1 MFLRRDVVRCHV
13 SSSNR
18 PSSISRRVPDLFP
31 NVQSGMLEVLRS
43 RSAPNRRGD
52 GPPKWKHRHRGERWT
67 EPLRLGLES
76 ESPRRRGIERPLEKL
91 LGDHGVDELIT
102 GVTPPVDDIY
112 GRGLSDVM
120 RFVMCPPLSNVV
132 STRRGAR
139 NTAGVAVGKAHRA
152 QSLHRNYTRR
162 LLTDSSNWVGCN
174 LVRRIGVGFRGN
186 TPWHRNGGFT
196 RELRPMTE
204 I

>member
-1 MFLRRDVVRCHV
+1 
-13 SSSNR
+13 
-18 PSSISRRVPDLFP
+18 
-31 NVQSGMLEVLRS
+31 MLEVLRS

-52 GPPKWKHRHRGERWT
+52 GPPKWKHRNRGERWT

-76 ESPRRRGIERPLEKL
+76 ESPRRRGIERPLKKL

-102 GVTPPVDDIY
+102 GMTPPVGDIY

-139 NTAGVAVGKAHRA
+139 GIPRGW
-152 QSLHRNYTRR
+152 QSARR
-162 LLTDSSNWVGCN
+162 T
-174 LVRRIGVGFRGN
+174 
-186 TPWHRNGGFT
+186 
-196 RELRPMTE
+196 ELSHSTE
-204 I
+204 IVRVGSSQLQLGRV